1 MFAPSVR
8 RRLIAAEAG
17 SKELIVATRD
27 ARVLTARPRHA
38 EEGRRWPSASG
49 AMERSRS
56 ELSGAMRATSRA
68 QRTAEE
74 RHRPLQVARG
84 VSVEIKVPEY
94 LLHSPIFFFARCARV
109 FFFEKEGN
117 FFLRRAP
124 RAVLGVFSIGKQ

>member
-1 MFAPSVR
+1 MAKRAVHTMSVEASSGARGWVKLARAVRQLRGDERCGSGSGAFAPSVR
-8 RRLIAAEAG
+8 RHLIAAEAG

-84 VSVEIKVPEY
+84 V
-94 LLHSPIFFFARCARV
+94 A
-109 FFFEKEGN
+109 
-117 FFLRRAP
+117 
-124 RAVLGVFSIGKQ
+124 LGD